1 LRIRLE
7 HCLFKMGKMNSNILE
22 EYNKKL
28 SLYQEFCSTMQN
40 LLSNVLVNNGY
51 KCQVTSRIKS
61 FESVKEKISRKVE
74 KGIACKKLSDITDIA
89 GIRIIFYLESDKKKF
104 ISDLY
109 KELTPQNLKLF
120 ERHKEMGYLSTHVIA
135 MFGSKRL
142 MLGEYKK
149 YNGLQCEIQLTSA
162 LYHAWAEIEHD
173 IFYKPDEAMTKRQQ
187 QAVRK
192 LKKDL
197 KEAMVDHIQ
206 KASDLLESVVEKVRN
221 IKNQ

>member
-1 LRIRLE
+1 
-7 HCLFKMGKMNSNILE
+7 
-22 EYNKKL
+22 
-28 SLYQEFCSTMQN
+28 
-40 LLSNVLVNNGY
+40 
-51 KCQVTSRIKS
+51 
-61 FESVKEKISRKVE
+61 
-74 KGIACKKLSDITDIA
+74 
-89 GIRIIFYLESDKKKF
+89 
-104 ISDLY
+104 
-109 KELTPQNLKLF
+109 
-120 ERHKEMGYLSTHVIA
+120 
-135 MFGSKRL
+135 

>member
-1 LRIRLE
+1 MPIRLE
-7 HCLFKMGKMNSNILE
+7 HYLFKMKKMNSNIFD

-28 SLYQEFCSTMQN
+28 PLYQEFCGTTQN
-40 LLSNVLVNNGY
+40 LLSSILVNNGY
-51 KCQVTSRIKS
+51 KCQITSRIKS
-61 FESVKEKISRKVE
+61 LESVKEKISRKAKEGITCE
-74 KGIACKKLSDITDIA
+74 KLEDIHDIA

-104 ISDLY
+104 IPDLY
-109 KELTPQNLKLF
+109 KELTPQNLELF
-120 ERHKEMGYLSTHVIA
+120 ERHKEKGYLSTHVIA
-135 MFGSKRL
+135 MFGPKRL

-149 YNGLQCEIQLTSA
+149 YKGLQCEIQLTSA